1 MSHIKTKIPTRDY
14 IGQTIDE
21 MRRLKTTGTLGLLG
35 NLIHAKVEAD
45 QVLRTKME
53 VKKRAEVT
61 EIQQLE
67 AELTRD
73 ALIEFLTHPD
83 LHWTISAMKAAISV
97 EEMRTTGPLLV
108 KVDTAVNTAVN
119 TTVSP
124 GITTAGTWTNA
135 GITIGKTV
143 DPGIGVGKG
152 LGTGVGKG
160 TGTCTEPMK
169 LRKTGA
175 RHGAMLVSRGYAYIG
190 QDPQATDFQA
200 NETKNDFTKV
210 KLYYE

>member
-73 ALIEFLTHPD
+73 ALIEF
-83 LHWTISAMKAAISV
+83 
-97 EEMRTTGPLLV
+97 
-108 KVDTAVNTAVN
+108 
-119 TTVSP
+119 
-124 GITTAGTWTNA
+124 
-135 GITIGKTV
+135 
-143 DPGIGVGKG
+143 
-152 LGTGVGKG
+152 
-160 TGTCTEPMK
+160 
-169 LRKTGA
+169 
-175 RHGAMLVSRGYAYIG
+175 
-190 QDPQATDFQA
+190 
-200 NETKNDFTKV
+200 
-210 KLYYE
+210 

>member
-67 AELTRD
+67 A
-73 ALIEFLTHPD
+73 
-83 LHWTISAMKAAISV
+83 
-97 EEMRTTGPLLV
+97 
-108 KVDTAVNTAVN
+108 
-119 TTVSP
+119 
-124 GITTAGTWTNA
+124 
-135 GITIGKTV
+135 
-143 DPGIGVGKG
+143 
-152 LGTGVGKG
+152 
-160 TGTCTEPMK
+160 
-169 LRKTGA
+169 
-175 RHGAMLVSRGYAYIG
+175 
-190 QDPQATDFQA
+190 
-200 NETKNDFTKV
+200 
-210 KLYYE
+210 